1 MEEVHLL
8 NTAIPPEQAVLLLER
23 AFARRMEGNGR
34 EDVQGYELCE
44 LLQNLQQQADTFKGE
59 KQGEREELEED
70 GKQILSEY
78 TSVSTMVQTME
89 DRVQELQFALQ
100 TCQKDL
106 DDQRQRAEDF
116 QHRRHF
122 IEISANIP

>member
-1 MEEVHLL
+1 MEEVRSFD
-8 NTAIPPEQAVLLLER
+8 TAIPPEQAVLLLER
-23 AFARRMEGNGR
+23 AFARRVEGNGG
-34 EDVQGYELCE
+34 EALQGCELCE
-44 LLQNLQQQADTFKGE
+44 LLQHLQQQADISKGE
-59 KQGEREELEED
+59 QQGEREELEED

-106 DDQRQRAEDF
+106 DDQRQRAEDL

-122 IEISANIP
+122 N